1 MTDERVLIAVDG
13 PAGSGKTTLAR
24 RLARLLEVPYV
35 NTGLMYRALAAA
47 AARTDTSIEDEAALV
62 DLARNLRFT
71 LVGRDPVELEVEGH
85 DHDDLTSLDVE
96 GTVST
101 VARHPRVRAWMREQQ
116 RALGARGAV
125 MEGRDIATVVFP
137 EAPIKLFLHAAH
149 DARGARRA
157 SERGATDE
165 ERVADALRMRD
176 ERDART
182 NPLEPAPD
190 AVVIDTG
197 ELDVDETLERAVAE
211 VRRVWPARR

>member
-13 PAGSGKTTLAR
+13 PAGSGKTTLSR
-24 RLARLLEVPYV
+24 QLARILEVPYV

-47 AARTDTSIEDEAALV
+47 AARTATSIDDESALL
-62 DLARNLRFT
+62 DLARNLRFM
-71 LVGRDPVELEVEGH
+71 LGGRDPVELVVEGY
-85 DHDDLTSLDVE
+85 DHGDLTGLDVE

-101 VARHPRVRAWMREQQ
+101 VARHPGVRAWMREQQ

-137 EAPIKLFLHAAH
+137 EAPIKLFLHAEH
-149 DARGARRA
+149 GARGARRA
-157 SERGATDE
+157 LERGATDE
-165 ERVADALRMRD
+165 ERVADALRTRD

-182 NPLEPAPD
+182 NPLEPSPD

-197 ELDVDETLERAVAE
+197 ELDVDATLERALAA